1 MTAEKLSRARA
12 IEVVALLM
20 AINCLNLLDR
30 NLPFILTEVIRKDLH
45 LSDTQI
51 GMLGGIFFAGVYTL
65 GGVPLGRL
73 ADRGYARPVIAASV
87 AVWSLLTWAGGRS
100 QNFTQLA
107 LARLGVAAGEAGA
120 TPPSHAIIAQTFPEE
135 RRATML
141 AVFQTG
147 APMGAMLGLMLGG
160 WLLENFGWRNAFA
173 FVGLPG
179 MVLAALAYWRLPD
192 TPKPAPVVNESSL
205 LRSALSLFA
214 IPTFTINALA
224 CASYAFAAY
233 AAVTWLP
240 GFFQRVHGLS
250 AGQTGLWLGLV
261 TGISGI
267 IGMPVCGYLAD
278 RLSVRHPSWR
288 LRVPAIC
295 MAISAPF
302 VLAMFKVSDWRLA
315 LALYFIPQALT
326 IAYLGPAFSA
336 AHAVVPAHMRGLASS
351 VLLGTLTLIGA
362 GLGPPIIGAISDAMG
377 AASDNTSLAKA
388 LLLLPAMLV
397 LSSGLF
403 WWASRRLPGDL
414 YRAA

>member
-1 MTAEKLSRARA
+1 MTAAKLSRARSF
-12 IEVVALLM
+12 EVVALLM
-20 AINCLNLLDR
+20 AISCLNLLDR

-51 GMLGGIFFAGVYTL
+51 GMLGGIFFAGVYTV

-73 ADRGYARPVIAASV
+73 ADRGFARPVLAASV
-87 AVWSLLTWAGGRS
+87 AVWSLMTMAGGAA
-100 QNFTQLA
+100 QNFSQLA

-120 TPPSHAIIAQTFPEE
+120 TPPSHAIIAQNFPEE

-147 APMGAMLGLMLGG
+147 APLGAMLGLMLGG
-160 WLLENFGWRNAFA
+160 WLLENFDWRTAFA

-179 MVLAALAYWRLPD
+179 LVLAALAYWRLPD
-192 TPKPAPVVNESSL
+192 THRPEKIENESGL
-205 LRSALSLFA
+205 LRSALSLFT
-214 IPTFTINALA
+214 IPTFTLNALA
-224 CASYAFAAY
+224 CACYAFAAY
-233 AAVTWLP
+233 TGITWLP

-261 TGISGI
+261 TGVSGV

-302 VLAMFKVSDWRLA
+302 VLAMLMVDDWRMA

-336 AHAVVPAHMRGLASS
+336 AHAVVPVHMRGLASS

-362 GLGPPIIGAISDAMG
+362 GLGPPITGAISDALG
-377 AASDNTSLAKA
+377 AATDNLSLAKA
-388 LLLLPAMLV
+388 LLLMPVMLV
-397 LSSGLF
+397 LSSILF
-403 WWASRRLPGDL
+403 LWASRRLPGDI
-414 YRAA
+414 YRG